1 MFSTLV
7 SLGAKV
13 LPVAT
18 NPASK
23 VLPGLA
29 TGALSNLGNF
39 GMDKILGQGWYQNT
53 SQRGGFLILPNKIE
67 YIQKSFNQKTEIA
80 DSCSFF
86 SIWWTGTLL
95 ASIGVS
101 LLSNA
106 RTGKGMQNR
115 PTQSMLRTLLPRSQ
129 PSTSTSN
136 QGGNGL
142 QNRP

>member
-1 MFSTLV
+1 MSLFSTLV

-53 SQRGGFLILPNKIE
+53 SQRGDFLILPNKIDQLNT
-67 YIQKSFNQKTEIA
+67 YKNLSTKKQK
-80 DSCSFF
+80 
-86 SIWWTGTLL
+86 
-95 ASIGVS
+95 
-101 LLSNA
+101 
-106 RTGKGMQNR
+106 
-115 PTQSMLRTLLPRSQ
+115 
-129 PSTSTSN
+129 
-136 QGGNGL
+136 
-142 QNRP
+142 